1 METRWQSG
9 SFAWCVKITQGKKC
23 LFFFLKTSL
32 NEKIPAGITMFTV
45 PAESA
50 AFK

>member
-9 SFAWCVKITQGKKC
+9 SFAWCVKITQGKKS
-23 LFFFLKTSL
+23 LFFLKTSL
-32 NEKIPAGITMFTV
+32 NEKIPAGITTFTV